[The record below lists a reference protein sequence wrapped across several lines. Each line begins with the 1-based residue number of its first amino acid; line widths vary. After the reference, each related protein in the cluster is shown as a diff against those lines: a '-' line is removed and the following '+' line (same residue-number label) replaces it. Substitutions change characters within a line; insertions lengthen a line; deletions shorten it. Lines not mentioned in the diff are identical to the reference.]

1 MSVEFSALDVNQ
13 MLSERRFQAIV
24 HALLWRESP
33 DGLQICLHQRQR
45 TGVMDGYWVCPGG
58 RLVLGERPAASV
70 RREIREELGVE
81 LVNPRLIGLL
91 TFAMPTRFGNQ
102 VDQTTGV
109 NYVFATNCWR
119 GEAYAAEPHLHSAP
133 MFFGAETLPDPHPTW
148 VQDMAEHLCSGSA
161 MLMKHYTD

>member
-1 MSVEFSALDVNQ
+1 

-33 DGLQICLHQRQR
+33 DGLQICLHQRQQ

-58 RLVLGERPAASV
+58 RLAAGERPAVSV

-119 GEAYAAEPHLHSAP
+119 GDALRLSPICTVLQCFSVLKLCQIRIRRGFRIWQSIFAAA
-133 MFFGAETLPDPHPTW
+133 
-148 VQDMAEHLCSGSA
+148 VRC
-161 MLMKHYTD
+161 